1 MSKCKKVMLTHTE
14 IVTIMQ
20 QLNPAILDKSK
31 SAKSAHDKLKVA
43 ANTKLRN

>member
-14 IVTIMQ
+14 IVTIMR
-20 QLNPAILDKSK
+20 QLDPAVLGKSK

-43 ANTKLRN
+43 ANTRLAR